1 MGAPDKCKLNVSPNG
16 EGFAE
21 NTHLSVFLI
30 IMKGEYDASL
40 TWPFHK
46 KGTFKLIDQQ
56 EKANDREDIVMSF
69 VSDPTH
75 ESFERPVTEENIGMG
90 FDKFVSHKELQE
102 RRFTVDD
109 AIFIQFQV
117 TSPE

>member
-1 MGAPDKCKLNVSPNG
+1 
-16 EGFAE
+16 
-21 NTHLSVFLI
+21 
-30 IMKGEYDASL
+30 MKGEYDASL

-56 EKANDREDIVMSF
+56 EKGNDREDIVMSF